1 MRTVHDVS
9 KLTGVSIRTL
19 HYYDKIGLLHPA
31 QVTEAKYRLYDDTDL
46 ERLQL
51 ILLYREL
58 QFPLK
63 EIKSILNS
71 SDFDRNLALDQQ
83 INLLKMRKEHLEN
96 LIDLACEIKK
106 TGVSK
111 LDFTAFDTSKM
122 DEYAAQ
128 AKAAYGHTTAYG
140 EFEKKSKNR
149 TEKEEQEIASK
160 LMSLFKEFGEMTS
173 LGISSQP
180 VQMQVKKLQ
189 DFITE
194 HYYTCTSEIL
204 KELGAMYSCGGEMTE
219 NIDKAGGKGT
229 ADFASQAIAYYCKS

>member
-31 QVTEAKYRLYDDTDL
+31 QVTETKYRLYDDADL
-46 ERLQL
+46 EQLQL

-63 EIKSILNS
+63 EIKFILNS
-71 SDFDRNLALDQQ
+71 SNFDQNRALEQQ

-96 LIDLACEIKK
+96 LINLACEIKK
-106 TGVSK
+106 TGVRK

-128 AKAAYGHTTAYG
+128 AKAAYGHTAAYS

-149 TEKEEQEIASK
+149 TTKEEQKIASEF
-160 LMSLFKEFGEMTS
+160 MNLFREFGEMTS
-173 LGISSQP
+173 LDISSQP

-194 HYYTCTSEIL
+194 HYYTCTNEIL
-204 KELGAMYSCGGEMTE
+204 KGLGAMYSCGGEMTE
-219 NIDKAGGKGT
+219 NINNAGGKGT
-229 ADFASQAIAYYCKS
+229 ADFASRAIAYYCKP

>member
-71 SDFDRNLALDQQ
+71 SDFDRNQALEDQ

-96 LIDLACEIKK
+96 LINLACEIKK
-106 TGVSK
+106 TGVRK
-111 LDFTAFDTSKM
+111 LDFTAFDTSKI

-128 AKAAYGHTTAYG
+128 AKVAYGHTDAYR
-140 EFEKKSKNR
+140 EFEQKNTNR
-149 TEKEEQEIASK
+149 TAKEEQQTASE
-160 LMSLFKEFGEMTS
+160 LMNLFREFGKMTS
-173 LGISSQP
+173 LDIFSKP
-180 VQMQVKKLQ
+180 VQMQVKR
-189 DFITE
+189 
-194 HYYTCTSEIL
+194 
-204 KELGAMYSCGGEMTE
+204 
-219 NIDKAGGKGT
+219 
-229 ADFASQAIAYYCKS
+229 

>member
-63 EIKSILNS
+63 EIKSILNN
-71 SDFDRNLALDQQ
+71 SDFDRNRALEQQ

-96 LIDLACEIKK
+96 LINLACEIKK
-106 TGVSK
+106 TGVRQ
-111 LDFTAFDTSKM
+111 LDFTAFDTSKI

-128 AKAAYGHTTAYG
+128 AKATYGHTAAYN

-149 TEKEEQEIASK
+149 TVKEEQEIASK

-173 LGISSQP
+173 LDISSQP
-180 VQMQVKKLQ
+180 VQMQVNKLQ
-189 DFITE
+189 DFITK
-194 HYYTCTSEIL
+194 HYYACTNKIL
-204 KELGAMYSCGGEMTE
+204 KGLGAMYSSGGEMTE

-229 ADFASQAIAYYCKS
+229 ADFASKAIAYYCKS

>member
-71 SDFDRNLALDQQ
+71 SDFDRNRALEQQ

-96 LIDLACEIKK
+96 LINLACEIKK
-106 TGVSK
+106 TGVRQ
-111 LDFTAFDTSKM
+111 LDFTAFDTSKIN
-122 DEYAAQ
+122 EYAAQ
-128 AKAAYGHTTAYG
+128 AKATYGHTAAYN

-149 TEKEEQEIASK
+149 TVKEEQEIASK

-173 LGISSQP
+173 LDISSQP
-180 VQMQVKKLQ
+180 VQMQVNKLQ
-189 DFITE
+189 DFITK
-194 HYYTCTSEIL
+194 HYYACTNEIL
-204 KELGAMYSCGGEMTE
+204 KELGAIYSSGGEMTE

-229 ADFASQAIAYYCKS
+229 TDFASKAIAYYCKS